1 MTAVDAVARA
11 VDAVARVARP
21 SGLRAYALTR
31 PPAMLSSAPLA
42 QPLEG
47 ALQVV
52 RRRADARVGWACALG
67 AAALNEQQTRLLHAH
82 AAVSMMPV
90 VGGRP
95 TPARRRARRLSTRRR
110 PE

>member
-1 MTAVDAVARA
+1 MLTLSLVTTLVASLIEQQARA
-11 VDAVARVARP
+11 CSPVARVARP

-52 RRRADARVGWACALG
+52 RRRAESRVG
-67 AAALNEQQTRLLHAH
+67 
-82 AAVSMMPV
+82 
-90 VGGRP
+90 
-95 TPARRRARRLSTRRR
+95 
-110 PE
+110 